1 MPHLRIESALV
12 AACPTFELSRPLW
25 RFARPSS
32 WRGATPFGRGDL
44 PRQREIGTAS
54 TRPRQRARARARE
67 ATEATDPTARS
78 RDSRYSSHSA
88 TQPLSQSNLATQ
100 PLSHSATC
108 HYVSY
113 VNVNAPVRHRNYLGG
128 SCTAVT
134 AAGTVAMHCHVFHDS
149 CEPVF
154 LSSPAAEVDASLAFL
169 LTERSPV
176 APGLSQAE
184 AREPNP

>member
-1 MPHLRIESALV
+1 M

-134 AAGTVAMHCHVFHDS
+134 AAATVAMHCHVFHEL

-154 LSSPAAEVDASLAFL
+154 MSSPAVEVDASLASL

-176 APGLSQAE
+176 APCLSQAE